1 MSEQATNN
9 TLEVAITSALKLPG
23 VKVDRDEFLVKTFK
37 KHISGSKI
45 QELVEK
51 GPILAGVS
59 LSTID
64 SEARSAINSRTLQSS
79 GASFLAGLPGGLAM
93 AATIPADTLQFF
105 SVALRLAQEL
115 AYIYGFEDLW
125 KNGTMDDKKVKEELM
140 VFIGVMFGVSGSATA
155 LRVISANM
163 SKQALKKIPQ
173 KALTK
178 TVYYPIIKKIA
189 SILGVKLTKDTFA
202 KGVSKAIPILGGF
215 ISGGMTYASMKPMG
229 DRLRKALYESVA
241 NYTQADYERDLAE
254 VSVDLNEDFVEAEYE
269 EVQEGMENSKEESK
283 TTFSVADEI
292 LKFKQLLD
300 MGAITQEEFD
310 KKKAELLSM

>member
-254 VSVDLNEDFVEAEYE
+254 VAVDLNEDFVEAEYE

>member
-1 MSEQATNN
+1 MSEQGTNN

-254 VSVDLNEDFVEAEYE
+254 VAVDLNEDFVEAEYE